1 MWEKEIEVALYAIKK
16 AREKVLEIYHSSDF
30 GVEIKEDNSPV
41 TKADKMSD
49 EIIRNILKENFPN
62 YAILTEESID
72 DKSRLNNDFVWI
84 VDPIDGTKEFVAH
97 NDQFTI
103 NIALSYKHDIVVGV
117 IDIPVYDETFY
128 MGKGKGSFYIHNGV
142 EKKINVND
150 NKDNLIALT
159 SRFHVNEDEIQL
171 INKHQDRITKIETI
185 GSSIKGC
192 YIAMGKAEISY
203 RKSPNTKEWDTAAM
217 QGILEEAGG
226 YLLTFDKKPLRY
238 NREDVYNREGYILIN
253 NIDNFLI

>member
-128 MGKGKGSFYIHNGV
+128 MGKGKGCFYIHQTHSMSWSQSLSALMHH
-142 EKKINVND
+142 
-150 NKDNLIALT
+150 NL
-159 SRFHVNEDEIQL
+159 H
-171 INKHQDRITKIETI
+171 K
-185 GSSIKGC
+185 
-192 YIAMGKAEISY
+192 
-203 RKSPNTKEWDTAAM
+203 
-217 QGILEEAGG
+217 
-226 YLLTFDKKPLRY
+226 
-238 NREDVYNREGYILIN
+238 
-253 NIDNFLI
+253 

>member
-1 MWEKEIEVALYAIKK
+1 MLV
-16 AREKVLEIYHSSDF
+16 
-30 GVEIKEDNSPV
+30 
-41 TKADKMSD
+41 
-49 EIIRNILKENFPN
+49 
-62 YAILTEESID
+62 
-72 DKSRLNNDFVWI
+72 
-84 VDPIDGTKEFVAH
+84 
-97 NDQFTI
+97 
-103 NIALSYKHDIVVGV
+103 
-117 IDIPVYDETFY
+117 
-128 MGKGKGSFYIHNGV
+128 
-142 EKKINVND
+142 
-150 NKDNLIALT
+150 NLIALT
-159 SRFHVNEDEIQL
+159 SRFHVNKDEIQL